1 MDNFGELSQNE
12 GVRAHVITTSSLAN
26 AAVAVAVAAAGLL
39 LPATAAAQEAVNE
52 LLADGWNRY
61 SEELDFEGA
70 AAAYQAVTE
79 RADAT
84 DEQLLEAFEYLAAC
98 RFALGDQAGARQALT
113 SLVQLNPEQR
123 LSDPSHSPDFLQLLE
138 DVRTEALDETPP
150 QTFQAADVE
159 APPSTEQ
166 PWTGPAP
173 NPAPTPR
180 PRRPVYRAWWLWT
193 IVGVVVAGAVTT
205 GVVLGT
211 RGGEEEPPQGDLDP
225 GVVQLPCTVRF

>member
-12 GVRAHVITTSSLAN
+12 GVRAHVTTTARLAS
-26 AAVAVAVAAAGLL
+26 AAIALAVVSAGLL
-39 LPATAAAQEAVNE
+39 LPSRAAAQGAVNE

-70 AAAYQAVTE
+70 AASYQAVTE

-113 SLVQLNPEQR
+113 SLLQINPEQR

-138 DVRTEALDETPP
+138 DVRTEVLDAPP
-150 QTFQAADVE
+150 QTFQADDVE

-166 PWTGPAP
+166 PWAGPAP
-173 NPAPTPR
+173 NPEPPPR
-180 PRRPVYRAWWLWT
+180 PHRPVYRAWWLWT
-193 IVGVVVAGAVTT
+193 VVGLVVAGAVTT

>member
-1 MDNFGELSQNE
+1 MDNFGELSQNG
-12 GVRAHVITTSSLAN
+12 GVRAHVITTAKMAS
-26 AAVAVAVAAAGLL
+26 AAVALAAASAALL
-39 LPATAAAQEAVNE
+39 LPAQAAAQDAVNE
-52 LLADGWNRY
+52 LLADGWDRY
-61 SEELDFEGA
+61 SEELDFESA

-79 RADAT
+79 RSDAT

-98 RFALGDQAGARQALT
+98 RFALGDEAGARQALT
-113 SLVQLNPEQR
+113 SLLQIEPEQR

-138 DVRTEALDETPP
+138 DVRTEMEAAPP
-150 QTFQAADVE
+150 QVPQADDVE
-159 APPSTEQ
+159 AAPVREQ

-173 NPAPTPR
+173 PTEPTTR

-193 IVGVVVAGAVTT
+193 VIGVVVAGAVTT

-211 RGGEEEPPQGDLDP
+211 RGGEQEPPQGDLDP